1 MGNLDKWD
9 KLARPPEAALKSI
22 KGGRLKGMTDIN
34 PQWRYKALTDVYG
47 PCGGGWKF
55 TIDRLWTEPG
65 TDGQLMAFA
74 QISLY
79 VAESIPVLSTEKY
92 DDLTKTTLTRHWSE
106 SIPGIGGSMLITKE
120 QSGLHT
126 SDEAFKMAVTD
137 ALSVAAKMLGVGADI
152 YMGRWDGSK
161 YKDQEEKPNGKTNPA
176 KNALGKKPYS
186 IGDGITISKER
197 EGELEGVIARTLKW
211 CSEQRWA
218 DALLEMD
225 NNAQDNEEK
234 LFMWS
239 FLNSAE
245 RSAVTKEV
253 AAQKA
258 KYMNEKQGEQA

>member
-1 MGNLDKWD
+1 MGNLDKWE
-9 KLARPPEAALKSI
+9 KLARPPETALKRI
-22 KGGRLKGMTDIN
+22 NGGRLKGMTDIS

-47 PCGGGWKF
+47 PCGEGWKF
-55 TIDRLWTEPG
+55 TIDRLWTEDG

-79 VAESIPVLSTEKY
+79 VNTGSS
-92 DDLTKTTLTRHWSE
+92 WSDA
-106 SIPGIGGSMLITKE
+106 IPGVGGSMLITKE
-120 QSGLHT
+120 TSGLHT

-152 YMGRWDGSK
+152 YFGMWDGSK
-161 YKDQEEKPNGKTNPA
+161 YKDKPEEEKKGKTNPA
-176 KNALGKKPYS
+176 KNVLGKKPYL
-186 IGDGITISKER
+186 IGDGITVSKER

-225 NNAQDNEEK
+225 NNAEDNEEK

-239 FLNSAE
+239 FLDSQA
-245 RSAVTKEV
+245 RTAITKEV

-258 KYMNEKQGEQA
+258 KYMQDNAATQP

>member
-9 KLARPPEAALKSI
+9 KLAKPPETALKKI
-22 KGGRLKGMTDIN
+22 GGGRLKGMTDIN
-34 PQWRYKALTDVYG
+34 PQWRYKAMTEVYG
-47 PCGGGWKF
+47 ECGIGWRYSVDK
-55 TIDRLWTEPG
+55 LWTEQG
-65 TDGQLMAFA
+65 TEGQVMAFA
-74 QISLY
+74 QVSVCTRLSLDPD
-79 VAESIPVLSTEKY
+79 AIFGWSDPV
-92 DDLTKTTLTRHWSE
+92 
-106 SIPGIGGSMLITKE
+106 PGVGGSMLIAKE
-120 QSGLHT
+120 SGGLHT
-126 SDEAFKMAVTD
+126 SDEAFKMAITD
-137 ALSVAAKMLGVGADI
+137 ALSVALKMLGVGADI
-152 YMGRWDGSK
+152 YMGRWDGTK
-161 YKDQEEKPNGKTNPA
+161 YKDQEEVKSGKTNPA
-176 KNALGKKPYS
+176 KNVLGKKPYT

-239 FLNSAE
+239 FLDSAQ

-258 KYMNEKQGEQA
+258 KYLKQEEGTQA